1 MRRQVKNTSKNIFE
15 NANSVLKVLVF
26 KGTHLELAHMQKMVS
41 DKLLV
46 EVFRL
51 IKALLWAPNWCHQ
64 IYSSKLKKEAKV
76 IGALLEA
83 TEVYWSNVH
92 YINFLI

>member
-1 MRRQVKNTSKNIFE
+1 VKNTSKNIFE

-51 IKALLWAPNWCHQ
+51 IKALLWAPN
-64 IYSSKLKKEAKV
+64 
-76 IGALLEA
+76 
-83 TEVYWSNVH
+83 
-92 YINFLI
+92 